1 MPGSRPLARPFPLER
16 RSFLR
21 LSLGTAAAAALPA
34 PRARAQQPDFKA
46 WLKDFKA
53 EALAQGLKQS
63 TLDDALDNIAPIA
76 RVIELD
82 RKQPEFVL
90 TFQQYMQR
98 VVNDVRVEKGRRLLD
113 EHKALLEEV
122 GRKFGVQPR
131 FIVALWGVETDFGRL
146 TGGFP
151 VIAAL
156 ATLAFEGRRAA
167 FFRKEL
173 LNALKIVDQGHIRPG
188 DMTGSWAGA
197 MGQSQFMPSSFLSFA
212 IDYDGDG
219 KPDIW
224 TTLADVFASIA
235 NYLGKS
241 GWNAGQNWG
250 RAVKLP
256 EGFDAAQAGL
266 EVKKPLQ
273 EWARLGVRRA
283 DGGPLP
289 ERPFDAS
296 IVLPGNGGD
305 AFAVYDNYRVIMK
318 WNRSLYFAT
327 AVGTLADRL
336 GGGS

>member
-1 MPGSRPLARPFPLER
+1 MPGSRPLARPLPLER

-21 LSLGTAAAAALPA
+21 LSLGAATAAAWPA
-34 PRARAQQPDFKA
+34 PRARAQGDFRA
-46 WLKDFKA
+46 WLQEFKA
-53 EALAQGLKQS
+53 EALAAGLKQS
-63 TLDDALDNIAPIA
+63 TLDEALDNIQPLP

-90 TFQQYMQR
+90 TFREYMQR
-98 VVNDVRVEKGRRLLD
+98 VVNDARVEKGRRLLD

-122 GRKFGVQPR
+122 GRRFGVQPR
-131 FIVALWGVETDFGRL
+131 FIVALWGIETDFGRL

-173 LNALKIVDQGHIRPG
+173 LNALRIADQGHIRPG
-188 DMTGSWAGA
+188 EMTGSWAGA
-197 MGQSQFMPSSFLSFA
+197 MGQSQFMPSSFLSYAVDF
-212 IDYDGDG
+212 DGDG
-219 KPDIW
+219 RPDIW
-224 TTLADVFASIA
+224 TTLPDVFASIA

-241 GWNAGQNWG
+241 GWKGEQDWG
-250 RAVKLP
+250 RAVRLP
-256 EGFDAAQAGL
+256 EGFDGAQAGL
-266 EVKKPLQ
+266 EVKKPLR
-273 EWARLGVRRA
+273 EWGRLGVCRA
-283 DGGPLP
+283 DGGALP

-327 AVGTLADRL
+327 AVGTLADRI